1 MSAKMIIRAVNSDTF
16 RLQFTTHDG
25 NCILECELRNSKSK
39 VIEDAEMLRRGVKED
54 GRYAV
59 QRNAQ
64 GYFAFKFLGES
75 GEPIGMSALFPTPEG
90 LGKAIAVLK
99 QLAPMAVLVD
109 NT

>member
-1 MSAKMIIRAVNSDTF
+1 MSARMIIQAMNSDTF
-16 RLQFTTHDG
+16 RLQFTTPDG
-25 NCILECELRNSKSK
+25 DCILECEPRDSKSK
-39 VIEDAEMLRRGVKED
+39 AIADAETLRRGVLED

-64 GYFAFKFLGES
+64 GHFAFTFLGES
-75 GEPIGMSALFPTPEG
+75 GESIGMSSLFPTPEG

-99 QLAPMAVLVD
+99 QMAPMAVLVD